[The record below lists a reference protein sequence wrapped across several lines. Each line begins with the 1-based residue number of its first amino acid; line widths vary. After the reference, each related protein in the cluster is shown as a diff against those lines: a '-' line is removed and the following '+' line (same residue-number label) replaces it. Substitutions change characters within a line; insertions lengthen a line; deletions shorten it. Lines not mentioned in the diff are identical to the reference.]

1 MTCLGSHSWDVG
13 SWDLNTGR
21 FDTKVVSPR
30 MKADGVQ
37 RRGHSPSSET
47 SDHSGLGKPYWPRRI
62 LLFIPGEMAW
72 PVLE

>member
-1 MTCLGSHSWDVG
+1 MNCVMVSLSVG
-13 SWDLNTGR
+13 SV
-21 FDTKVVSPR
+21 FS
-30 MKADGVQ
+30 
-37 RRGHSPSSET
+37 RRRISYLASSET